1 MDSLFIRPPETLDG
15 YSPEFSREE
24 VLLNL
29 EVIQRQ
35 VGGEGMFRGFGAW
48 DDDDPHYQGPARYEY
63 DHYITVAGF
72 RMTAQVPYG
81 YDKFDA
87 AAHIAR
93 QFLNNPKNEVTN
105 PLAWAYLTEHG
116 AALDRSKRYW
126 KARAHRSEIEQ
137 VKAQIRR
144 LQAKV
149 DRAEHLASLYAIEV
163 KAGRRFTETEKAV
176 TWAELTGGETWPPQ
190 RLED

>member
-1 MDSLFIRPPETLDG
+1 MDSLFIRPPETLEG
-15 YSPEFSREE
+15 YTPEFSREE
-24 VLLNL
+24 TLLNL

-35 VGGEGMFRGFGAW
+35 VSGEGMFRGFGAW

-87 AAHIAR
+87 AAHIAH
-93 QFLNNPKNEVTN
+93 QFLSNPKNRAEVN
-105 PLAWAYLTEHG
+105 AAAFDYLAEHG
-116 AALDRSKRYW
+116 AGLDRSKRYW

-163 KAGRRFTETEKAV
+163 KQGRRFTETEKAV
-176 TWAELTGGETWPPQ
+176 VWAELTGGESWPPE
-190 RLED
+190 RID